1 LFAVPAH
8 VSFAT
13 ISEFVTLG
21 LASARGVDRHRRL
34 VAAISGG
41 LPSLVAA
48 GEAELGG
55 TCWVLTAT
63 GQVVVGP
70 DLEPSRRAA
79 LARRLLRADRLPVVV
94 SGDSVFAISGQ
105 GHRGWFVVVA
115 GDHREWD
122 TDRQAVASEFVTL
135 VGLER
140 SRLDEARRIENRA
153 ARPLLRVLLSEQA
166 TQQEID
172 SRLAA
177 TGLAHGPVVVLA
189 GGAQPVVEDLL
200 AALPGLALVGV
211 AEEEVFGLLG
221 TPDPEAVVASVKETV
236 RVLDPVG
243 LSLGLSRCPD
253 PTGLRAAVQEARH
266 ARKLAELSGGRTSV
280 VVAEEVASHLLL
292 MAALPDELRRSFRE
306 RILGPLTAYDA
317 THKSELVRTLRVFLE
332 HSGSWAATAAE
343 LHVHVNTLRYRIGRI
358 ADLTG
363 RDLNRFPDR
372 VDLYLAL
379 DHSSSGP

>member
-1 LFAVPAH
+1 
-8 VSFAT
+8 
-13 ISEFVTLG
+13 
-21 LASARGVDRHRRL
+21 
-34 VAAISGG
+34 
-41 LPSLVAA
+41 
-48 GEAELGG
+48 
-55 TCWVLTAT
+55 
-63 GQVVVGP
+63 
-70 DLEPSRRAA
+70 
-79 LARRLLRADRLPVVV
+79 
-94 SGDSVFAISGQ
+94 
-105 GHRGWFVVVA
+105 
-115 GDHREWD
+115 
-122 TDRQAVASEFVTL
+122 
-135 VGLER
+135 
-140 SRLDEARRIENRA
+140 
-153 ARPLLRVLLSEQA
+153 
-166 TQQEID
+166 
-172 SRLAA
+172 
-177 TGLAHGPVVVLA
+177 
-189 GGAQPVVEDLL
+189 
-200 AALPGLALVGV
+200 LVGV

-253 PTGLRAAVQEARH
+253 PAGLRAAVQEARH